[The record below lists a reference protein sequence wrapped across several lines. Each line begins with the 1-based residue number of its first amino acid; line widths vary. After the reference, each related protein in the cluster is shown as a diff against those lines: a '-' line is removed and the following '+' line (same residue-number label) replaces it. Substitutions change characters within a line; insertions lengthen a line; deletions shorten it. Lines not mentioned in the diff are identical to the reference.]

1 MALRFLFYILIF
13 FEISP
18 FFSHRCGTDLL
29 IKKLNLTTNQVSNK
43 ISRRRLSGSFTPINI
58 LIDYTTLKI
67 QKNQGILSE
76 NSYQKFKTELD
87 KIAAYLKKI
96 VYVQH
101 ENFFSEDLK
110 GIINSYCVSQT
121 ENIDSSINSYDLL
134 VFPQD
139 SYLSSNKFKLLVFKL

>member
-1 MALRFLFYILIF
+1 MAIRFLFYILIF

-29 IKKLNLTTNQVSNK
+29 IKKLNLTTNQASNK
-43 ISRRRLSGSFTPINI
+43 INRRRLYATFTPINI

-87 KIAAYLKKI
+87 KIADYFKKI

-101 ENFFSEDLK
+101 ENFYSDSLK
-110 GIINSYCVSQT
+110 SYIKNKL
-121 ENIDSSINSYDLL
+121 NI
-134 VFPQD
+134 
-139 SYLSSNKFKLLVFKL
+139 

>member
-1 MALRFLFYILIF
+1 MEVRFLLYILIF

-29 IKKLNLTTNQVSNK
+29 IKKLNLTTNQASNK
-43 ISRRRLSGSFTPINI
+43 INRRRLSGSFTPINI

-87 KIAAYLKKI
+87 KIADYFKKI

-101 ENFFSEDLK
+101 ENFYSYSLK
-110 GIINSYCVSQT
+110 SLIN
-121 ENIDSSINSYDLL
+121 E
-134 VFPQD
+134 
-139 SYLSSNKFKLLVFKL
+139 

>member
-1 MALRFLFYILIF
+1 MAVRFLLYILIF

-29 IKKLNLTTNQVSNK
+29 IKKLNLTTNKASNK
-43 ISRRRLSGSFTPINI
+43 INRRRLYATFTPINI

-87 KIAAYLKKI
+87 KIADYFKKI

-101 ENFFSEDLK
+101 ENFYSYSLK
-110 GIINSYCVSQT
+110 SLINIKCDSQT
-121 ENIDSSINSYDLL
+121 ENIDSSINIYQVVL
-134 VFPQD
+134 
-139 SYLSSNKFKLLVFKL
+139 